1 VNNPLL
7 LLTFVLLLGNISI
20 AQDSGSVYTM
30 ANDQKKK
37 EEKLQGFE
45 SGDYEEMNPLAPAKA
60 AFYSA
65 VLPGLGQAYNK
76 RYWKIPLVYA
86 AIGSSA
92 YAYVQNNKVYHKFRD
107 AFKSRRMGFTTDPY
121 YDLNDSG
128 IVIGQPDVSD
138 SSLQTAQE
146 RAQEARDFSLVLTI
160 GMYALNIIDANVDA
174 HLKQFNVNE
183 DLSVD
188 YRPDLLINP
197 VTNSPYLGMTINL
210 TY

>member
-1 VNNPLL
+1 MNNPLL
-7 LLTFVLLLGNISI
+7 LLIFFFILGNIGL
-20 AQDSGSVYTM
+20 AQDSESVYM
-30 ANDQKKK
+30 MQSDQKKK
-37 EEKLQGFE
+37 EEKLEGFE
-45 SGDYEEMNPLAPAKA
+45 SGDYQKMNPLAPAKA

-86 AIGSSA
+86 AIGSTA
-92 YAYVQNNKVYHKFRD
+92 YAYVNNNKVYHKFRD

-183 DLSVD
+183 DLSLD
-188 YRPDLLINP
+188 YHPDLIFNP
-197 VTNSPYLGMTINL
+197 VTNTPVLGLTINL